1 MDMVAFYEG
10 WLGACR
16 EMQKFLDYECK
27 KFDSL
32 EKKDMFVREQIKA
45 LSAMR
50 IALIE
55 VQTQPVVPRRE
66 PNNDD

>member
-16 EMQKFLDYECK
+16 EMDKAVDFELDK
-27 KFDSL
+27 L
-32 EKKDMFVREQIKA
+32 EKQLHKDMFVREQIKA